1 MGMEF
6 LRFMSDLEVKD
17 THDRSV
23 ILAKRLIDKGVELL
37 VEIEPRVTIITHFE
51 NNFRRRVATLNITN
65 PNNAKEAFEYL
76 EKLYIEMEDK

>member
-1 MGMEF
+1 MMGMDF
-6 LRFMSDLEVKD
+6 LKFMSELEVRD

-51 NNFRRRVATLNITN
+51 NNFRSRVATLNITN
-65 PNNAKEAFEYL
+65 SNNAKEAFDYL
-76 EKLYIEMEDK
+76 EKLYTEQED